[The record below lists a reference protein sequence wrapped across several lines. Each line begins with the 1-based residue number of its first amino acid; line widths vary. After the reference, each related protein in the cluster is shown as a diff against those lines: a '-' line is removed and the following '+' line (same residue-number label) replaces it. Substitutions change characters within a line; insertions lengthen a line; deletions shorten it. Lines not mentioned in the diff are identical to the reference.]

1 MQPSAEQGLGMVGYQ
16 TWPHGR
22 ARLSQALERHR
33 IHCTEGETEDG
44 EVKWMQASPGQTHEL
59 LLHSLGPLTESP

>member
-1 MQPSAEQGLGMVGYQ
+1 MLGMVGYL

-33 IHCTEGETEDG
+33 VHCTEGETEDG
-44 EVKWMQASPGQTHEL
+44 EAKWMQASWADA
-59 LLHSLGPLTESP
+59 